1 MTYDEL
7 KKMYQ
12 QKKNNVRKPPSD
24 EEHQIQVA
32 CVNWFRLKYPKLRNV
47 LFAIPNGGR
56 RDKKTGCVLKAE
68 GATSGVADLILL
80 KRNNRFGSLCVEMK
94 TKSGQ
99 QSDTQKKWQKEVEA
113 TGNKYVVCRS
123 LDEFMKEI
131 TEYLNDK

>member
-12 QKKNNVRKPPSD
+12 QKKIRKPPSD
-24 EEHQIQVA
+24 EEHQTQVA

-56 RDKKTGCVLKAE
+56 RDKKTGATLKEE
-68 GATSGVADLILL
+68 GVVAGVADLILL
-80 KRNNRFGSLCVEMK
+80 KRNQRHGALCVEMK
-94 TKSGQ
+94 TKSGN
-99 QSDTQKKWQKEVEA
+99 QSETQKKWQKEVEA

-131 TEYLNDK
+131 TDYLNDK

>member
-12 QKKNNVRKPPSD
+12 QKKIRKPPSD
-24 EEHQIQVA
+24 EEHQTQVA
-32 CVNWFRLKYPKLRNV
+32 CVNWFRLEYPKLRNV

-56 RDKKTGCVLKAE
+56 RDKKTGTTLKEE
-68 GATSGVADLILL
+68 GVVAGVADLILL
-80 KRNNRFGSLCVEMK
+80 RRNQQYGALCVEMK
-94 TKSGQ
+94 TKSGK
-99 QSDTQKKWQKEVEA
+99 QSETQKIWQKEVEA

-131 TEYLNDK
+131 TDYLNDK

>member
-12 QKKNNVRKPPSD
+12 QKKIRKPPSD
-24 EEHQIQVA
+24 EEHQTQVA
-32 CVNWFRLKYPKLRNV
+32 CVNWFRLKFPKLRKV

-56 RDKKTGCVLKAE
+56 RDKKTGTTLKEE
-68 GATSGVADLILL
+68 GVVAGVADLILL
-80 KRNNRFGSLCVEMK
+80 RRNQKYGALCVEMK
-94 TKSGQ
+94 TKSGN

-131 TEYLNDK
+131 TDYLNDK

>member
-12 QKKNNVRKPPSD
+12 QKKIRKPPSD
-24 EEHQIQVA
+24 VEHQTQVA

-56 RDKKTGCVLKAE
+56 RDKKTGTTLKEE
-68 GATSGVADLILL
+68 GVVAGVADLILL
-80 KRNNRFGSLCVEMK
+80 KRNQRYGALCVEMK
-94 TKSGQ
+94 TKSGS
-99 QSDTQKKWQKEVEA
+99 QSETQKKWQKEVEA

-131 TEYLNDK
+131 TDYLNDK

>member
-12 QKKNNVRKPPSD
+12 QKKIRKPPSD
-24 EEHQIQVA
+24 EEHQTQVA
-32 CVNWFRLKYPKLRNV
+32 CVNWFRLKYPKLRKV

-56 RDKKTGCVLKAE
+56 RDKKTGTTLKEE
-68 GATSGVADLILL
+68 GVVAGVADLILL
-80 KRNNRFGSLCVEMK
+80 RRNQKYGALCVEMK
-94 TKSGQ
+94 TKSGN

-131 TEYLNDK
+131 TDYLNDK

>member
-12 QKKNNVRKPPSD
+12 QKKIRKPPSD
-24 EEHQIQVA
+24 EEHQTQVA

-56 RDKKTGCVLKAE
+56 RDKKTGTTLKEE
-68 GATSGVADLILL
+68 GVVAGVADLILL
-80 KRNNRFGSLCVEMK
+80 KRNQRYGALCVEMK
-94 TKSGQ
+94 TKSGS
-99 QSDTQKKWQKEVEA
+99 QSETQKKWQKEVEA

-131 TEYLNDK
+131 TDYLNDK